1 MVFTRRVCFQA
12 EDAEA
17 RRRELTQESL
27 RPMRVV
33 GIAGNRGVREPSLG
47 KAGEDN

>member
-1 MVFTRRVCFQA
+1 MAFTRRVCFQA

-27 RPMRVV
+27 RP
-33 GIAGNRGVREPSLG
+33 IAGGGHCRVREPSLG
-47 KAGEDN
+47 KAGEDD